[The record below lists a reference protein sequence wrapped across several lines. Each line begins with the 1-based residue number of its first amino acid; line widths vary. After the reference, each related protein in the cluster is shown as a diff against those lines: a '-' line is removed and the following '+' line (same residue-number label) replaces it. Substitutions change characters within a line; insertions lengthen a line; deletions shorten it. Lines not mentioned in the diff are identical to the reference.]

1 MSCHFFSVD
10 FPSIWVAGDVSI
22 CSARNMSDMEQSSR
36 MSVVISLHPKSY
48 GFESHLSMDGSMST
62 NGFDSVHG
70 SRAPLYHAEMFSD
83 RKSDPPEFE
92 HQMQHFSYAT
102 SWMNHDKSIQ
112 INTYTYIYIYT
123 YVYKS
128 IIYTTYPLYPYPLY
142 IYIYIYIIYFH
153 HFQRLLLV
161 TSSFFEVLKS
171 ATVTPSRWGDGGFSD
186 IFKVLH
192 CLQYII
198 YTVYLYSYIY
208 DICRY
213 M

>member
-112 INTYTYIYIYT
+112 INTYIYIYT
-123 YVYKS
+123 HTYINRLY
-128 IIYTTYPLYPYPLY
+128 IPHIHYTHIHY
-142 IYIYIYIIYFH
+142 IYISIYFH

>member
-112 INTYTYIYIYT
+112 INTHIYTHTYINRLYIPHIHYTHIHYIYIHIFSPFSAT
-123 YVYKS
+123 FVS
-128 IIYTTYPLYPYPLY
+128 DLLIFRGAEERHSDPEPLRRWWIFWYLQGSTLSTIHY
-142 IYIYIYIIYFH
+142 IY
-153 HFQRLLLV
+153 
-161 TSSFFEVLKS
+161 S
-171 ATVTPSRWGDGGFSD
+171 
-186 IFKVLH
+186 IF
-192 CLQYII
+192 I
-198 YTVYLYSYIY
+198 
-208 DICRY
+208 
-213 M
+213 